1 MENKEQPKEIPRP
14 KNIMDVF
21 LGLGKNMSPADR
33 LNFTYYLLWIIFLAF
48 VFMFITNMWR
58 VINGDWYS
66 LIWAMVGFAISCLQY
81 FNLQQMYHARK
92 SMKENP
98 MPEQKEEKLES
109 VDEMLEGF
117 EDSKKMKGGKNNV

>member
-1 MENKEQPKEIPRP
+1 MNKQEETPKV
-14 KNIMDVF
+14 KNILDVF
-21 LGLGKNMSPADR
+21 LGMGKNMSPIDK

-48 VFMFITNMWR
+48 VFMFFINIWR

-66 LIWAMVGFAISCLQY
+66 IIWAMVGFAIASLQY

-98 MPEQKEEKLES
+98 MPIQNEKLEG
-109 VDEMLEGF
+109 VEEMLDGF
-117 EDSKKMKGGKNNV
+117 EDSKKVKGGK

>member
-1 MENKEQPKEIPRP
+1 MNKQQEIPKP
-14 KNIMDVF
+14 KNVMDVF
-21 LGLGKNMSPADR
+21 LGMGKNMSPLDR

-48 VFMFITNMWR
+48 VFMFTANTWR

-66 LIWAMVGFAISCLQY
+66 IIWMMVGFAIACLQY
-81 FNLQQMYHARK
+81 FNLQQMYNTRK

-98 MPEQKEEKLES
+98 PPIQNEKLEG

-117 EDSKKMKGGKNNV
+117 KEEKK